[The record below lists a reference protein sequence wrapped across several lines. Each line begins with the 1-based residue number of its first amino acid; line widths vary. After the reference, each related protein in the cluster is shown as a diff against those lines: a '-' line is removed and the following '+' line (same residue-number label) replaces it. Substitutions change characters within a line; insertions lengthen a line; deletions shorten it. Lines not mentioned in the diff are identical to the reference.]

1 MYIVGHIGKDRHRK
15 VFLMQSFK
23 NKLSS
28 GKNSPEKLTRKM
40 LYKDYRYMLK
50 DPQSEHRAAAVL
62 AHLGVMVFKLLIWA
76 CVIASIPAAFYYII
90 TSPANETLLQ
100 INGLLGDLLLVPS
113 VVISAGTLFFFLL
126 QAIHAVLYKETPA
139 LKDEFLPALTVIVPA
154 YNEGKYVE
162 TTLESILESD
172 YPAEKLEIIAVN
184 DGSMDDTWSWIE
196 HAVARFP
203 GRIKGID
210 IKQNGGKKH
219 ALCAG
224 IEVAE
229 GEVIVT
235 VDSDSRV
242 AKDALRKIAS
252 PFVVDPAVGAIAGNI
267 RVNNLKEG
275 SIPKMLDVAFAFGF
289 EFMRT
294 AQSMVHSVLC
304 TPGALSAYRLA
315 ALRPLLEE
323 WKKQTFMGKPASIG
337 EDRAITSLLIKN
349 NWHVDFQ
356 IDAIA
361 FTKMPVTYKGLCK
374 MLIRWCRSDVRENLG
389 MILYAFHPARWKKPS
404 WDLLML
410 EINLLFSTV
419 SMILPLFFL
428 PMLFFAFVTAPI
440 LTAIYTLS
448 GSILWSMMPAV
459 IYAVRYSARE
469 SVWAFVYGL
478 YAIPF
483 ISWISVYS
491 VFTVGN
497 SDWMTR
503 ALPRKK
509 SGKKVLV
516 LPFRLSPWQRFIFRV
531 RLLFSAIAALLLLW
545 K

>member
-1 MYIVGHIGKDRHRK
+1 
-15 VFLMQSFK
+15 MQSFK
-23 NKLSS
+23 
-28 GKNSPEKLTRKM
+28 KNLAGGGNVPRKITRKM
-40 LYKDYRYMLK
+40 LYKDYRHMLK
-50 DPQSEHRAAAVL
+50 NPDSATPVFDVVSHLAIMVL
-62 AHLGVMVFKLLIWA
+62 KLLIWA
-76 CVIASIPAAFYYII
+76 CVITSIPAALYYII
-90 TSPANETLLQ
+90 TMPANETLMQL
-100 INGLLGDLLLVPS
+100 NGFFGDLIFIPS
-113 VVISAGTLFFFLL
+113 VIVSAGTLFYFFL
-126 QAIHAVLYKETPA
+126 QALHAVLYKEVPA
-139 LKDEFLPALTVIVPA
+139 LKDEFLPSVTVIVPA
-154 YNEGKYVE
+154 YNEGKYVM

-172 YPAEKLEIIAVN
+172 FPAEKLEVIAVN
-184 DGSMDDTWSWIE
+184 DGSADDTWEWIRKAME
-196 HAVARFP
+196 NAP

-210 IKQNGGKKH
+210 LAQNGGKKH

-224 IEVAE
+224 IEQAS

-252 PFVVDPAVGAIAGNI
+252 PFALDPRVGAIAGNI

-294 AQSMVHSVLC
+294 SQSMVHSVLC

-315 ALRPLLEE
+315 ALLPLLEI

-337 EDRAITSLLIKN
+337 EDRAITSLLIRN

-361 FTKMPVTYKGLCK
+361 FTKMPITYKGLCK

-389 MILYAFHPARWKKPS
+389 MILFAFHPARLIRPS
-404 WDLLML
+404 WNLLML
-410 EINLLFSTV
+410 QINLIFSTV

-428 PMLFFAFVTAPI
+428 PMLLLAFLTSPAITA
-440 LTAIYTLS
+440 LYTLA
-448 GSILWSMMPAV
+448 GSMLWSMMPAV
-459 IYAVRYSARE
+459 IYAVRYSVKE

-478 YAIPF
+478 YCIPF

-503 ALPRKK
+503 ALPLTRKRITPRE
-509 SGKKVLV
+509 
-516 LPFRLSPWQRFIFRV
+516 LPIRLTAWQRILFRV
-531 RLLFSAIAALLLLW
+531 RLLFSALAALLLLFW